1 MAPAS
6 LVLLVLA
13 VTLTAASAAAASAA
27 DTHHYGPPSPPPIK
41 PWAPC
46 PLGSVLASCPEWKA
60 CVSNPSH
67 CTTLDLS
74 GRALTGTIP
83 PSIARLNA
91 TQELLLHDNRLSG
104 QIPSEI
110 GQMVSLAWLFL
121 HNNNLSGAGDGVC
134 SIAGPHPVNSGKRG
148 LKYGCS
154 LAGNPF
160 LGGQNCPVCLQAGLC
175 NTASFPLPPAHPCT
189 RNSSSSHPHLLA
201 DRPPPAGTLPPS
213 QRQEQQQPAALLP
226 TVTAVADVTEQS
238 AGGRA
243 RGQLNRREE
252 LNHTVHIPFS
262 WATLPRYTFCGNA
275 SGLLNKQAQQYVSQ
289 HGGPINLIGD
299 HSSYRYPAEDTV
311 SQQANIMR
319 GANPAQQQW
328 AYYAIDLVRD
338 EFRTGGRYC
347 VVGLL
352 TRCNA
357 PSWLASSPT

>member
-160 LGGQNCPVCLQAGLC
+160 LGGQNCPVCLQAGL
-175 NTASFPLPPAHPCT
+175 
-189 RNSSSSHPHLLA
+189 
-201 DRPPPAGTLPPS
+201 
-213 QRQEQQQPAALLP
+213 
-226 TVTAVADVTEQS
+226 
-238 AGGRA
+238 
-243 RGQLNRREE
+243 
-252 LNHTVHIPFS
+252 
-262 WATLPRYTFCGNA
+262 
-275 SGLLNKQAQQYVSQ
+275 
-289 HGGPINLIGD
+289 
-299 HSSYRYPAEDTV
+299 
-311 SQQANIMR
+311 
-319 GANPAQQQW
+319 
-328 AYYAIDLVRD
+328 
-338 EFRTGGRYC
+338 
-347 VVGLL
+347 
-352 TRCNA
+352 
-357 PSWLASSPT
+357 